1 MTILRLS
8 SCSGEGSVGWYWD
21 RLTALRQGHWEEDVA
36 KGDLPTMPLKRLC
49 CSEGEESEIHP
60 SIPEGSAGG
69 RRAGGATKELFMGPG
84 SRSAKDGA

>member
-1 MTILRLS
+1 MFR
-8 SCSGEGSVGWYWD
+8 G
-21 RLTALRQGHWEEDVA
+21 RQCGLVLGQAHGLETRAWEEDVA